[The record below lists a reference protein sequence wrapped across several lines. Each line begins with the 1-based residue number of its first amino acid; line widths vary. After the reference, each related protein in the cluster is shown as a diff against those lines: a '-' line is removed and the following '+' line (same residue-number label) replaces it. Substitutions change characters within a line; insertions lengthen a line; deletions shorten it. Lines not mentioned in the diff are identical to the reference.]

1 MLTNLAA
8 TIAAG
13 PAPRHPT
20 LFSGACP
27 MKAFSLVSAA
37 ALAAALFVVSPLSA
51 AEGLKPGDDA
61 PDFTMVGTDGKTYK
75 LSDFK
80 GKQAIVIAWYP
91 RAFTGG
97 CTKEC
102 KSFKDQGSS
111 IREYDV
117 AYFTASCDPVQKNKE
132 FGESLGIDYVILS
145 DPDGTVAKAYGI
157 YNAERKAAAR
167 HTHYIGKD
175 GKILAIDTTVK
186 TETHGAD
193 VAKKLGELGVAKK

>member
-1 MLTNLAA
+1 
-8 TIAAG
+8 
-13 PAPRHPT
+13 
-20 LFSGACP
+20 
-27 MKAFSLVSAA
+27 MKAVSLVCAA
-37 ALAAALFVVSPLSA
+37 ALAAALFVVSPLAA

-80 GKQAIVIAWYP
+80 GKQAVVIAWYP
-91 RAFTGG
+91 RAATPG
-97 CTKEC
+97 CTNEC
-102 KSFKDQGSS
+102 RSFKEHGSS
-111 IREYDV
+111 LREYDV
-117 AYFTASCDPVQKNKE
+117 AYFTASCDPVEKNKAFAKDLE
-132 FGESLGIDYVILS
+132 VDYVILS

-175 GKILAIDTTVK
+175 GKILAIDTAVK
-186 TETHGAD
+186 TESHGAD